1 MKPDSQSGGGRFL
14 KKHIPKDIAKEEAEL
29 VKELKAIV
37 GKRSLQSL
45 EDQWR
50 KMSGKSDTKDLSSQ
64 EEELIKKLEGPGGKQ
79 ALKTLEDQ
87 YRKLS
92 GKS

>member
-1 MKPDSQSGGGRFL
+1 
-14 KKHIPKDIAKEEAEL
+14 
-29 VKELKAIV
+29 
-37 GKRSLQSL
+37 
-45 EDQWR
+45 
-50 KMSGKSDTKDLSSQ
+50 MSGKDEIKDLSKQ
-64 EEELIKKLEGPGGKQ
+64 EEELIEKLEGPGGKQ